1 MKRPNITPGNWTAEP
16 AMEKQ
21 DCGIRIHTPESAAYG
36 MAHIYSPGANVEANA
51 RAIASVPKLLGALEE
66 VKNMSQNIADS
77 MTEVGFH
84 PYNTNRVLDL
94 VHDALIEAGYTFD

>member
-51 RAIASVPKLLGALEE
+51 RAIASVPKLLEAMEDLIPFADVDLEPDELTVEVPIEKLMKLKFAL
-66 VKNMSQNIADS
+66 QD
-77 MTEVGFH
+77 
-84 PYNTNRVLDL
+84 
-94 VHDALIEAGYTFD
+94 AGYTFD